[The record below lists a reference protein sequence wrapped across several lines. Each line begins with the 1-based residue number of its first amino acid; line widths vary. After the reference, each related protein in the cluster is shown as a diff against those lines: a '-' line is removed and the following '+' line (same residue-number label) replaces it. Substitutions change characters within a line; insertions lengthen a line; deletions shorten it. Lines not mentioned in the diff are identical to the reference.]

1 MLTAVSERHRS
12 RPATLLLHCSLLAAS
27 ALLGA
32 CSTTLPGP
40 QAAPS
45 AVETATWQTP
55 LPHGGQVGDLARWWQ
70 QFDDPLLSALVDA
83 SQRLSPSLASARARI
98 AQSRAAWVAAGASLQ
113 PRVDAGASLTRGR
126 FDLGSP
132 TGTSLAASVQARW
145 EADLFGAHQA
155 GQEATLARLEGAEAS
170 WHEAR
175 VSLAA
180 EVGSLYLN
188 LRACEAQLAQ
198 TRLDAQSREETARLT
213 GLSAGAGMSAPA
225 SAALAQASAAQ
236 ARAGITQARASCDAL
251 VKGLVA
257 LTGTDEP
264 ALRQQLSAGTAQLP
278 RPAQISVARVPAEA
292 LAQRPD
298 IYRAARELVA
308 ASADTRQ
315 AQAQHY
321 PTVSLAGSLGPA
333 RFETSGF
340 SQSGLIWSL
349 GPLSVS
355 LPLFD
360 AGQRGANLDAAR
372 SRYEAARVAYQAGLR
387 QAVREVEEALL
398 ALQSTNERL
407 ADAELAAR
415 GLETSYNATNARYR
429 GGMASLFELE
439 DARRTALAAQSA
451 LIDLRRERVAA
462 WISLYRALGG
472 GWMQADVRNAAT
484 QP

>member
-1 MLTAVSERHRS
+1 M
-12 RPATLLLHCSLLAAS
+12 
-27 ALLGA
+27 
-32 CSTTLPGP
+32 
-40 QAAPS
+40 
-45 AVETATWQTP
+45 ETAPAWQTP
-55 LPHGGQVGDLARWWQ
+55 LPHAGQVGELARWWQ
-70 QFDDPLLSALVDA
+70 QFDDPQLTGLIEA
-83 SQRLSPSLASARARI
+83 SQRLSPSLASASARI
-98 AQSRAAWVAAGASLQ
+98 AQSRAAWIAASANLL
-113 PRVDAGASLTRGR
+113 PRVDAGANLARGR
-126 FDLGSP
+126 FDLASP
-132 TGTSLAASVQARW
+132 AGTSLAASVQARW
-145 EADLFGAHQA
+145 EVDLFGANQA
-155 GQEATLARLEGAEAS
+155 GQEATLARLEGAQAA

-180 EVGSLYLN
+180 EVGSLYLS

-264 ALRQQLSAGTAQLP
+264 ALRQQLSARTAQLP
-278 RPAQISVARVPAEA
+278 RPAQITVARVPAEA

-298 IYRAARELVA
+298 LYRAARELVA

-321 PTVSLAGSLGPA
+321 PTVALAGSLGPA

-340 SQSGLIWSL
+340 SQSGLVWSL

-372 SRYEAARVAYQAGLR
+372 ARYEAARVAYQAGLR
-387 QAVREVEEALL
+387 QAVREVEEALIG
-398 ALQSTNERL
+398 LQSTDERL
-407 ADAELAAR
+407 SDAEQAAR
-415 GLETSYNATNARYR
+415 GLEISYRATDARYR
-429 GGMASLFELE
+429 GGLASLFELE
-439 DARRTALAAQSA
+439 DARRSALAAQSA

-462 WISLYRALGG
+462 WIGLYRALGG
-472 GWMQADVRNAAT
+472 GWTQADVRNAAT

>member
-1 MLTAVSERHRS
+1 M
-12 RPATLLLHCSLLAAS
+12 AAS

-32 CSTTLPGP
+32 CTTTRQEP
-40 QAAPS
+40 QTAPT
-45 AVETATWQTP
+45 AEQTAATWQAP
-55 LPHGGQVGDLARWWQ
+55 LPHAGQVGELARWWQ
-70 QFDDPLLSALVDA
+70 QFNDPLLSGLVDA

-98 AQSRAAWVAAGASLQ
+98 AEARAAWVAAGASLQ
-113 PRVDAGASLTRGR
+113 PRVDAGANLARGR
-126 FDLGSP
+126 FDLASP
-132 TGTSLAASVQARW
+132 TGTNLAASVQARW
-145 EADLFGAHQA
+145 EIDLFGANQA
-155 GQEATLARLEGAEAS
+155 GQEAALARLDGAEAS

-188 LRACEAQLAQ
+188 LRACEAQLEQ
-198 TRLDAQSREETARLT
+198 TQLDAQSRAETARLT
-213 GLSAGAGMSAPA
+213 AASADAGMAAPA

-236 ARAGITQARASCDAL
+236 ARADITRTRASCDAL

-264 ALRQQLSAGTAQLP
+264 ALRQQLSAATAQLP
-278 RPAQISVARVPAEA
+278 RPAQIAVARVPAEA

-298 IYRAARELVA
+298 LHRAARELVA
-308 ASADTRQ
+308 ASADTRR

-321 PTVSLAGSLGPA
+321 PTVSLAGSLGPS
-333 RFETSGF
+333 RFESGGF

-360 AGQRGANLDAAR
+360 AGQRGANLEAAR
-372 SRYEAARVAYQAGLR
+372 ARYEAARVAYQAGLR
-387 QAVREVEEALL
+387 QAVREVEEALI
-398 ALQSTNERL
+398 ALQSTNDRL

-415 GLETSYNATNARYR
+415 GLETSYRATNARQR

-439 DARRTALAAQSA
+439 DARRTALAAQAA

-472 GWMQADVRNAAT
+472 GWSQADARNVASK
-484 QP
+484 P